1 MIIKMLIAFLLL
13 ILFAMG
19 PQLSPMKKDVMDD
32 KTAEYK
38 LAAFA
43 SEFQKVYPS
52 LPIYRKDR
60 LKNDSL
66 KNGMVSDWIVLDN
79 YGFSADLMDECI
91 WDDNFEAT
99 FDYSNSEVINP
110 FTGKKI
116 QGDYLILKQKTDKG
130 EKVKIV
136 EFGLNTVYGESY

>member
-1 MIIKMLIAFLLL
+1 MFIKTIIAFLLL
-13 ILFAMG
+13 ILFSLG
-19 PQLSPMKKDVMDD
+19 PQVAPVKKDVMDD

-52 LPIYRKDR
+52 LPHYRKDNLR
-60 LKNDSL
+60 DYGIDVN
-66 KNGMVSDWIVLDN
+66 NWTVLSN
-79 YGFSADLMDECI
+79 YGFSEDLMDECI
-91 WDDNFEAT
+91 WDDNFEAK
-99 FDYSNSEVINP
+99 FDYSNSEVTNP

-116 QGDYLILKQKTDKG
+116 QGEYLILKQKTNKG

-136 EFGLNTVYGESY
+136 EFGSNTAYGESY